1 MPVYEYRCERCS
13 CRFEQYRELEERAT
27 CKCPKCG
34 KQARKVFRPVGIVF
48 KGSGFHVTDYPSS
61 GRPGPAGGKGRPG
74 EESPKT
80 EPAGVGRDKEAK
92 KD

>member
-1 MPVYEYRCERCS
+1 MPVYEYLCGKCD

-34 KQARKVFRPVGIVF
+34 KPARKVFRPVAIVF

-61 GRPGPAGGKGRPG
+61 GRGGRTEEKAKSEG
-74 EESPKT
+74 ESSKS
-80 EPAGVGRDKEAK
+80 EPAGIGPDKEAK

>member
-1 MPVYEYRCERCS
+1 MPVYEYKCEGCS
-13 CRFEQYRELEERAT
+13 CRFEQYRELDERAT

-34 KQARKVFRPVGIVF
+34 KSARKVFRPVGIVF

-61 GRPGPAGGKGRPG
+61 GRGGPATERSG
-74 EESPKT
+74 ESPKS
-80 EPAGVGRDKEAK
+80 EHAAIGPDKEGK